1 MFLAGLPTP
10 LQDHVHHRLAII
22 NLDVH
27 PDNPYLMDDIIAA
40 AKFLLT
46 GSTFQSTIP
55 PVANAPQPNTH
66 HLTPY
71 RLFQGSAQPT
81 VPVPS
86 FNPPPALKTEA
97 NIATCATLLCNWC
110 VDPGHFTCNCQ
121 DAHEWINASRVICRT
136 DGRLYMPDYSNI
148 PHAPGG

>member
-55 PVANAPQPNTH
+55 PVANAPQSNTH

-81 VPVPS
+81 IPVPS

-110 VDPGHFTCNCQ
+110 VDPGHFTRNCQ

-136 DGRLYMPDYSNI
+136 DSRLYMPDCSKI